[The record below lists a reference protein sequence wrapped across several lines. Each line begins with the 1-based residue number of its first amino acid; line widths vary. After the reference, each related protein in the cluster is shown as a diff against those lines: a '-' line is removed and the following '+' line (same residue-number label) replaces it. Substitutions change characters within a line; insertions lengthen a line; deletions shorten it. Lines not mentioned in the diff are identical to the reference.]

1 MIYLDNAATTS
12 LSKKALETFVSASQ
26 EVYGNPSSIH
36 TFGRGANQVLRQ
48 ARQDIALSLQVQ
60 AEQII
65 FTSGGSEADNL
76 AIKGYAL
83 ANQEKGKHLITTA
96 IEHHAVLHTMEYLE
110 KRFGFEVTYL
120 QPANGQITVE
130 QVKEAL
136 LSDTILVSV
145 M

>member
-36 TFGRGANQVLRQ
+36 TFGRRANQVLSQ

-83 ANQEKGKHLITTA
+83 ANQEKGKHLIICIYSFSNVDTK
-96 IEHHAVLHTMEYLE
+96 LH
-110 KRFGFEVTYL
+110 
-120 QPANGQITVE
+120 N
-130 QVKEAL
+130 
-136 LSDTILVSV
+136 
-145 M
+145 